1 MGAFFSPR
9 CCTVCEKGGQIVFL
23 PSSPDGKQS
32 FVLTERIGALLDPHL
47 AASLMEKNSGS
58 TSRERRALLL
68 SATLSPDRMKLHAQ
82 AVREFICI
90 ACRAVNH
97 PTIIKLPWPFHNFC
111 G

>member
-32 FVLTERIGALLDPHL
+32 FVLTKRVAALLDAHL

-68 SATLSPDRMKLHAQ
+68 SAALSPDRMKLHAQ